1 MRTFGNASLMDRSG
15 ASSLSSVE
23 SAPIS
28 SLAYTLL
35 PGFETQDLL
44 KFRNRKGNIHKDAS
58 RIESRSRHVGSDE
71 GRVRACYNA
80 GIRDENTVPVG

>member
-1 MRTFGNASLMDRSG
+1 MRTFGNATLMDRSG
-15 ASSLSSVE
+15 ASSLSSVDSE
-23 SAPIS
+23 PMSFLS
-28 SLAYTLL
+28 RTLL

-44 KFRNRKGNIHKDAS
+44 KFRNREGNIHKDVS
-58 RIESRSRHVGSDE
+58 RSESQSRHVGSDE